1 MTNDQKKNLYE
12 ELEKIFNLEINS
24 INESTTHEEID
35 SWDSVNII
43 KMIVNLENL
52 FRVNIDPE
60 DAIEM
65 LSVKSIIK
73 IIEKKLKENN

>member
-73 IIEKKLKENN
+73 IIEKKFKENN